1 MMKSG
6 IDQKAL
12 ADMFTNATS
21 KQGEALRQAVSSATL
36 KALQGREMTVKN
48 IQGVLKSVTQAAS
61 AGAAGS
67 SLPAVDVEALLG
79 KALAGMDAALLQA
92 VEAQRKALEQFVEQ
106 GVSTQE
112 KQLKGALGDLEKMED
127 MFFSTVTKAA
137 QAASEQLQGP
147 WTQVLESMQ
156 MKGTASGAQATATV
170 EQLMASAQ
178 QASREGR
185 AAGAKAAEALMK
197 GYATLVSGVLIGMSE
212 GLRQESPAAKP
223 AAKTSRK

>member
-1 MMKSG
+1 MIKSG

-12 ADMFTNATS
+12 ADMFTNATT

-147 WTQVLESMQ
+147 WNQVLEGMQ
-156 MKGTASGAQATATV
+156 LKGTASGAQATATV

-212 GLRQESPAAKP
+212 GLQESPAAKS
-223 AAKTSRK
+223 ATKTSRK